1 MSQLPTPHSD
11 VHAEFMQGRFSVQ
24 LSSNNPF
31 GRIPVDHTI
40 EETVNK
46 INMMG
51 QGISELPHPD
61 LQDPRT
67 RKDEADI
74 KSLIV
79 LLENNLLNPHLSMGH
94 TSLAYPPAVINDL
107 LRAFEV
113 EKKRIRRLNRPD

>member
-1 MSQLPTPHSD
+1 
-11 VHAEFMQGRFSVQ
+11 MQGGFSVQ

-46 INMMG
+46 MNMMG
-51 QGISELPHPD
+51 QGISKLHHPD
-61 LQDPRT
+61 LQDPRI

-79 LLENNLLNPHLSMGH
+79 LLENNWLHPYLSMGQI
-94 TSLAYPPAVINDL
+94 SLAYPLAPAPPAVFNDL

-113 EKKRIRRLNRPD
+113 GEEAYDTFKQTRLDDYPPTV